1 MADCYCWG
9 GPDPCIWGFMT
20 PVESVFTNVC
30 GRSDADCGDFDPCV
44 CGGGG
49 RVGSSSSHSQGVPA
63 PVCGGSWSQ
72 DTDLY
77 GHHFPGSMGL
87 EVLSCSLGR

>member
-44 CGGGG
+44 CGGWEGG
-49 RVGSSSSHSQGVPA
+49 EQ
-63 PVCGGSWSQ
+63 
-72 DTDLY
+72 
-77 GHHFPGSMGL
+77 
-87 EVLSCSLGR
+87 

>member
-1 MADCYCWG
+1 MCVAVLMLTVE
-9 GPDPCIWGFMT
+9 ILI
-20 PVESVFTNVC
+20 PV
-30 GRSDADCGDFDPCV
+30 
-44 CGGGG
+44 GGGG